1 MIKKMIKKNEI
12 SGIYF
17 GRIIK
22 RDKSYCAH
30 FFHNSV
36 NSIAVINIL
45 ASLGNLVANDTNN
58 GD

>member
-1 MIKKMIKKNEI
+1 MIKTNEI

-17 GRIIK
+17 ERIIK
-22 RDKSYCAH
+22 GEERESYYVH

-36 NSIAVINIL
+36 NSTAVINIL
-45 ASLGNLVANDTNN
+45 ASLSNLVANDTNN

>member
-1 MIKKMIKKNEI
+1 MKYRE
-12 SGIYF
+12 IYF
-17 GRIIK
+17 WWIIK
-22 RDKSYCAH
+22 REKSYWVIH
-30 FFHNSV
+30 FFHNSI